1 MSTRNMVPIIS
12 TLWNWINDA
21 AKLIV
26 PQRCAIC
33 RRRLRKY
40 ENHIC
45 IQCFTKLPLTH
56 IKGVYGNKVEQI
68 FWGQIPICR
77 ANAFMLYQ
85 PQSETSHIFFHLKY
99 MHRPQIGDFFGEM
112 MAQDLAD
119 TDFFDGI
126 DAIIPL
132 PLAKDR
138 LRKRGYNQSEHLA
151 IGVQH
156 ITHIPI
162 DTSSVLR
169 VISNPTQTRLNAK
182 ERAENVKNIFALSPH
197 HNLNG
202 KHILLIDDILTTGST
217 LLSCAKEIAK
227 ANNVKISILV
237 LGLAK
242 EHFAISRNFIKE
254 ENTIG

>member
-1 MSTRNMVPIIS
+1 MVSIIS

-21 AKLIV
+21 SNLIV

-33 RRRLRKY
+33 RRRLRKS
-40 ENHIC
+40 EEHIC
-45 IQCFTKLPLTH
+45 IQCFTGLPFTH
-56 IKGVYGNKVEQI
+56 IKGVRGNNVEQL

-77 ANAFMLYQ
+77 ANAYMLYQ
-85 PQSETSHIFFHLKY
+85 PQSEASHIFFQLKY
-99 MHRPQIGDFFGEM
+99 KNRPHIGITFGEM
-112 MAQDLAD
+112 MAEDLSD
-119 TDFFDGI
+119 TDFFENI

-132 PLAKDR
+132 PLAKER
-138 LRKRGYNQSEHLA
+138 LRQRGYNQSEQLA

-162 DTSSVLR
+162 DTHSVQR
-169 VISNPTQTRLNAK
+169 VISNPTQTRLNAQ
-182 ERAENVKNIFALSPH
+182 ERAENVKNIFALAPD

-217 LLSCAKEIAK
+217 LLSCAQEIAK

-242 EHFAISRNFIKE
+242 HHFAISRKILRE
-254 ENTIG
+254 ENNID